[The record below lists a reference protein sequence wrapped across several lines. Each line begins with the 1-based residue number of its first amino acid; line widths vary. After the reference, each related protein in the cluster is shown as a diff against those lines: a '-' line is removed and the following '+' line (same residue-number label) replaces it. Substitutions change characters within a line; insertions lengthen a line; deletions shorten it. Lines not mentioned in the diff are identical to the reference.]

1 MKITATGAC
10 LLAERPDLVAPL
22 EETLD
27 RLNLATVLLDHADD
41 WATDLPA
48 GRFNAFV
55 AHASPLAQTPP
66 HREENERRVMRLFL
80 LGDAGRAY
88 YGEVGEALRAAE
100 RAGLPV
106 SCPDLTGYIRHFQLE
121 VERLAEE
128 RAAQGRAALRQA
140 TEQLLGPRSAD
151 WPPEGDP

>member
-1 MKITATGAC
+1 
-10 LLAERPDLVAPL
+10 LLADRPALVPPL

-27 RLNLATVLLDHADD
+27 WLNLATVLLDHADD

-55 AHASPLAQTPP
+55 AHASSLEQTPS
-66 HREENERRVMRLFL
+66 HREENERRVMRLLL
-80 LGDAGRAY
+80 LGDAGRSY
-88 YGEVGEALRAAE
+88 YGQVRRELEAAE
-100 RAGLPV
+100 QASLAV

-121 VERLAEE
+121 VERLAQE
-128 RAAQGRAALRQA
+128 REALGQATLRQA

-151 WPPEGDP
+151 WPPEGDA